1 MGGFLVRNSN
11 RNNSTPN
18 PVWHRITVRRVIN
31 PITIEKYLQTYSLE
45 EIFELNEL
53 TQEEVLLYLV
63 EQEFIELPTPS
74 PVDLDDD

>member
-1 MGGFLVRNSN
+1 M
-11 RNNSTPN
+11 
-18 PVWHRITVRRVIN
+18 IN